1 MEDSSGYDRFLSMY
15 HGLELEPDVASYD
28 SRLGENGILYLVQAL
43 KLKQSLGT
51 LEPSDTFTFEQICD
65 RMRTYKADGTRYEG
79 LFDRGAD
86 ESKEHDRT
94 IRVISNDNLTAISNF
109 STDNGGERAKEIAK
123 HGLRNFMVY
132 DNVYPESPRWY
143 YIDRRNGKRK
153 TRLQHPRDWFN
164 WFFNAGGM
172 YSFLA
177 LPLFP
182 IFFMANIISCGS
194 DYGETS
200 GKLLAFTRL
209 FGSKKWLYRL
219 TWYFCRRRLIKTYG
233 DNYLSIIAG
242 IYYHQSKDHPVRVLA
257 KEVEDKGLS

>member
-28 SRLGENGILYLVQAL
+28 KRGNENGVLYFVQTL
-43 KLKQSLGT
+43 KLKAALGT
-51 LEPSDTFTFEQICD
+51 LEESDKFTFNQICD
-65 RMRTYKADGTRYEG
+65 RMRTWKSDGTRYEG

-86 ESKEHDRT
+86 ESKDKDRT

-109 STDNGGERAKEIAK
+109 SANNDGKRAKEIAK

-164 WFFNAGGM
+164 WIYNGGGIP
-172 YSFLA
+172 SILV

-182 IFFMANIISCGS
+182 LFFMANVISCGS
-194 DYGETS
+194 EYGETS

-209 FGSKKWLYRL
+209 FGSKKLLYRL

-233 DNYLSIIAG
+233 DNYLTEISK
-242 IYYHQSKDHPVRVLA
+242 IYYKHPEHPVRVLA
-257 KEVEDKGLS
+257 KEVDDKGLS